1 MDRESVVCG
10 LVVAPRGRSHT
21 AGGVLT
27 RNAASS
33 KSPLWDKANGVTW
46 PGLWIDCLLWSLVP
60 VGPAGRIGDSHMHC
74 GGIRGELRSWPSYT
88 LSSPC
93 AAFLLYSLCTV
104 ELVASCLRGGC
115 TDDLPIPAQRIFL
128 DKTMLLPHTGKCVC
142 PCYITLPCRR
152 PEGPHSSH
160 NSVRHRTPKCSLD
173 PSLSSCPR
181 RKGGGENVGKKGSA
195 VVIPECR

>member
-1 MDRESVVCG
+1 MPTAIYPPPWPDVLECASKDTADMDRESVVCG

-142 PCYITLPCRR
+142 PCY
-152 PEGPHSSH
+152 HY
-160 NSVRHRTPKCSLD
+160 
-173 PSLSSCPR
+173 
-181 RKGGGENVGKKGSA
+181 SA
-195 VVIPECR
+195 VPPSGGAAQLP